1 MNYIQAAL
9 WFLRCVSISLYMRHI
24 LTTCNTCSSL
34 DGLLPATRQKKRC
47 GSTLSESDWWWTQA
61 INERNVVPGRWSKP
75 PWYMWSI
82 YTYLIIY
89 ILFSFY
95 MYMYKYTY
103 TYIYDICMIIY
114 RKWSSSKHHGLL
126 INKLLIKFV
135 SAWKIHEDACK
146 DTISCW
152 NMLFHFY
159 QQRATDTRKHLV
171 GCLVLTCRVHLV
183 TSHIVSL

>member
-1 MNYIQAAL
+1 MVMYSDIVEINLVYMLLYMNYIQAAL

-103 TYIYDICMIIY
+103 TYIYIY
-114 RKWSSSKHHGLL
+114 AWLFTVNDLHPNTMGCWSTNYSSNLFLHG
-126 INKLLIKFV
+126 KYMKMPV
-135 SAWKIHEDACK
+135 KIPFPAGTCCF
-146 DTISCW
+146 IST
-152 NMLFHFY
+152 NN
-159 QQRATDTRKHLV
+159 
-171 GCLVLTCRVHLV
+171 GPLTHGN
-183 TSHIVSL
+183 T